1 MRFCNVEIPSRQLPA
16 KTEPMD
22 GIPWLPRIIAKARAK
37 MRGELDQNT
46 MYGCGGDRSF
56 LASNGLTL
64 PEFLEIVWKAG
75 DDNQIILEAVRS
87 RLK

>member
-1 MRFCNVEIPSRQLPA
+1 
-16 KTEPMD
+16 
-22 GIPWLPRIIAKARAK
+22 
-37 MRGELDQNT
+37 